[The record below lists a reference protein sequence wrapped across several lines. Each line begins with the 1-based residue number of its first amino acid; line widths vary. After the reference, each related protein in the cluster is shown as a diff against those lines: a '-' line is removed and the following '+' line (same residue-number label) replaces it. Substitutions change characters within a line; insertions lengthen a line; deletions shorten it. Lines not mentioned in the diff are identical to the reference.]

1 MITQAMID
9 EHKAK
14 VHRMSLLI
22 RPTFKD
28 SSLRDSTYEESSDI
42 TYTENEFKASE
53 QKRKDPEQEFFKMTL
68 VVYKLNYPTSAN
80 LPNTEPAFMF
90 KACKKTELPFFKWPD
105 WIKEQMERL

>member
-53 QKRKDPEQEFFKMTL
+53 
-68 VVYKLNYPTSAN
+68 
-80 LPNTEPAFMF
+80 
-90 KACKKTELPFFKWPD
+90 
-105 WIKEQMERL
+105 